1 MRSNARAGQSPLLR
15 PPVVPHGR
23 RPPRSPRSG
32 AGRALAL
39 RRRLQRAWLLALSL
53 AVACTKTAPPPVEPT
68 APAEP
73 APPVDAAQAY
83 AGHDGRPAGPTRR
96 ERPAAQPVT
105 DRDAALDAVLRGNP
119 EGAID
124 FLRPHVQQHADDL
137 PARLALA
144 RAQMMV
150 GRLQDA
156 AATLAD
162 AAGDPNDPQVL
173 LRRARLAW
181 RRGQTDEAR
190 KLLDAGIAKHPTDL
204 PLRGELLAQ
213 LAQRG
218 LGQEPEAK
226 ALMEGLYD
234 AYDAG
239 TAKTADDLV
248 AVAQAALARGSGGA
262 FHDANMVL
270 QDAES
275 LAPVAEG
282 AWVADDVLL
291 LRGAMF
297 LEKYAEG
304 DAAQTFALLLERDPW
319 HPDAL
324 VGMAR
329 VHVTG
334 MRFAEASR
342 HADEALQ
349 VDPSRPDAH
358 AVLGR
363 IALIEGRRDEARE
376 RGQAKALAVDPSH
389 TGGLA
394 VLAGLAIA
402 EGDAAAYAKH
412 RDAALVRDRRGRDFF
427 VDLGDI
433 LSFLHLYPEADQ
445 VLREAAKLAPEDPYV
460 QSALGLNLLRLGH
473 EQDGRRALELAWKRD
488 RFNERTRNVLDLY
501 QNTIDVHYAER
512 TDGDLVIRLPKTDR
526 ELVEPSLLASVRRSR
541 DELDRHYGMKAG
553 ALRLEFYADP
563 EAFSVRTVGVPSL
576 GALAVCFGPVIT
588 FVGPFTGAYNID
600 MVIRHEL
607 SHTYAIALSGGRV
620 PRWFTEG
627 LSEWESELADPAFAR
642 ESAELLSQARRAGK
656 LRRLSELELAF
667 IRAEDGLMMEVA
679 YATSAYA
686 LRYLGQTYGRDKLVA
701 VLRGYAKGAHTEA
714 LFREH
719 LGKDLPTIE
728 KDFERWFFAELD
740 RKVSGWEP
748 SAAVESEEGPAE
760 ADPAGEPGPK
770 PGTKPTKKVDERDAL
785 LRKAIAQAGNN
796 ELDEA
801 TRTLE
806 QLLGKGGDGYVPRMM
821 LAKLLLDGKNP
832 GGAVRHLEAA
842 MGHHTEAIE
851 PLVLLANL
859 ARKQGKVDEE
869 KARLRAALA
878 IDGDSLEPAARLLM
892 LAIVTD
898 DADARAIALPR
909 VQGIAP
915 LHPLALSAQ
924 ALALA
929 SKKGQQAAAGQ
940 HLRRALRDLD
950 PEQGPSDTFVV
961 AALAAQAL
969 GQTADAKTMAD
980 AARKD
985 PELPKAARDRL
996 AKIGG

>member
-1 MRSNARAGQSPLLR
+1 M
-15 PPVVPHGR
+15 
-23 RPPRSPRSG
+23 
-32 AGRALAL
+32 AL
-39 RRRLQRAWLLALSL
+39 
-53 AVACTKTAPPPVEPT
+53 ACTKTTTPPLVD
-68 APAEP
+68 PATSTD
-73 APPVDAAQAY
+73 AKPPIDAHEAY
-83 AGHDGRPAGPTRR
+83 AGHDGGSAGPTLRT
-96 ERPAAQPVT
+96 RPAPQPVG
-105 DRDAALDAVLRGNP
+105 DRDAALAAVLRSNP
-119 EGAID
+119 EGAIE
-124 FLRPHVQQHADDL
+124 FLAPHVKAHPGEL

-144 RAQMMV
+144 RAQMIV
-150 GRLQDA
+150 GRLSDA

-162 AAGDPNDPQVL
+162 AAGDPDDPQIV

-181 RRGQTDEAR
+181 RRGMVDEAR
-190 KLLDAGIAKHPTDL
+190 TLLDAGLKKHPSDL
-204 PLRGELLAQ
+204 PLRGELLA
-213 LAQRG
+213 LLVRRG
-218 LGQEPEAK
+218 RGQEPEAK
-226 ALMEGLYD
+226 ALMDGLYD

-297 LEKYAEG
+297 LEKYAEQ
-304 DAAQTFALLLERDPW
+304 DAADTFGLVLERDPW
-319 HPDAL
+319 QPDAL
-324 VGMAR
+324 VGLAR
-329 VHVTG
+329 VHLVG

-342 HADEALQ
+342 HAEEALQ
-349 VDPSRPDAH
+349 VDPSQPDAH

-376 RGQAKALAVDPSH
+376 RGKDKALAIDPHH

-402 EGDAAAYAKH
+402 EADEKAYAKH
-412 RDAALVRDRRGRDFF
+412 RELALVVDRRGRDFF
-427 VDLGDI
+427 LDLGDI
-433 LSFLHLYPEADQ
+433 LSFLHLYPEGDR
-445 VLREAAKLAPEDPYV
+445 VLREAAKLAPDDPYV

-473 EQDGRRALELAWKRD
+473 EADGRKALALAWKKD

-501 QNTIDVHYAER
+501 EKTIDPQYSER
-512 TDGDLVIRLPKTDR
+512 TEGDLVIRLPKADL
-526 ELVEPSLLASVRRSR
+526 ELVEPGLVDSVRTSR
-541 DELDRHYGMKAG
+541 DDLDKAYAMKAG
-553 ALRLEFYADP
+553 ALRLEFYADS

-588 FVGPFTGAYNID
+588 FVGPFSGAYNID

-627 LSEWESELADPAFAR
+627 LSEWESELADPAWAR
-642 ESAELLSQARRAGK
+642 ESAELLAQARRAGK

-667 IRAEDGLMMEVA
+667 IRADSGLMMEVA
-679 YATSAYA
+679 YATAAYSM
-686 LRYLGQTYGRDKLVA
+686 RYLGQTYGREKLVA
-701 VLRGYAKGAHTEA
+701 VLRGYAKGKHTDA
-714 LFREH
+714 LFRDH
-719 LGKDLPTIE
+719 LGKDLATVE
-728 KDFERWFFAELD
+728 KEFEQWFFAELD

-748 SAAVESEEGPAE
+748 SLDAEPEPEPAVE
-760 ADPAGEPGPK
+760 DPSAGKGNGTPK
-770 PGTKPTKKVDERDAL
+770 PKSKPKSKQDERDTL
-785 LRKAIAQAGNN
+785 LRKAIAQAGEGKN
-796 ELDEA
+796 DEA

-806 QLLGKGGDGYVPRMM
+806 TLISKRGDGYVSRMM
-821 LAKLLLDGKNP
+821 LAKLLLDGP
-832 GGAVRHLEAA
+832 DPSAAVRHLEAA

-859 ARKQGKVDEE
+859 ARKQGRVDDE
-869 KARLRAALA
+869 KTRLRAALA
-878 IDGDSLEPAARLLM
+878 IDGDGLEPAARLLM
-892 LAIVTD
+892 LAVITD
-898 DADARAIALPR
+898 DTAARDVALRR
-909 VQGIAP
+909 VRAIAP
-915 LHPLALSAQ
+915 LHPI
-924 ALALA
+924 ALAGRALVLA
-929 SKKGQQAAAGQ
+929 KQKGQQAAAGQ
-940 HLRRALRDLD
+940 HLRRALRDLA
-950 PEQGPSDTFVV
+950 DTFVV
-961 AALAAQAL
+961 VALAAQAL

-996 AKIGG
+996 AGVGR

>member
-1 MRSNARAGQSPLLR
+1 MRLKARFEVLTGQLPIPWWPTSSRARA
-15 PPVVPHGR
+15 
-23 RPPRSPRSG
+23 
-32 AGRALAL
+32 
-39 RRRLQRAWLLALSL
+39 RAWLLALSV
-53 AVACTKTAPPPVEPT
+53 AVACTKTTTPPPVEPPT
-68 APAEP
+68 DT
-73 APPVDAAQAY
+73 APPVDAHEAY
-83 AGHDGRPAGPTRR
+83 AGHDDGASAPTRR
-96 ERPAAQPVT
+96 ERPAPQAVS

-124 FLRPHVQQHADDL
+124 FLVPYVKAHQGEM
-137 PARLALA
+137 PSRLALA
-144 RAQMMV
+144 RAQIMV
-150 GRLQDA
+150 GRHSDA

-162 AAGDPNDPQVL
+162 PAGDPDDPQVL

-181 RRGQTDEAR
+181 RRGQVDEAR
-190 KLLDAGIAKHPTDL
+190 KLLDAGLKQHPNDL
-204 PLRGELLAQ
+204 PLRGELLA
-213 LAQRG
+213 LLVRRG
-218 LGQEPEAK
+218 HGQEPEAK
-226 ALMEGLYD
+226 ALMDGLYD

-239 TAKTADDLV
+239 TAKTADDLL

-297 LEKYAEG
+297 LEKYAED
-304 DAAQTFALLLERDPW
+304 DAAQTFGLVLERDPW

-324 VGMAR
+324 VGLAR
-329 VHVTG
+329 VHVVG

-342 HADEALQ
+342 HAEEALQ
-349 VDPSRPDAH
+349 VDPAEPSAH

-376 RGQAKALAVDPSH
+376 RAQGKALSVDPHH
-389 TGGLA
+389 TGALA

-402 EGDAAAYAKH
+402 EADTKAYAKH
-412 RDAALVRDRRGRDFF
+412 RDLALVVDRRGRDFF
-427 VDLGDI
+427 VDLADI
-433 LSFLHLYPEADQ
+433 LSFLHLYPEGDKA
-445 VLREAAKLAPEDPYV
+445 LREAAALAPDDPYV

-473 EQDGRRALELAWKRD
+473 EQEGRQALALAWKRD
-488 RFNERTRNVLDLY
+488 KFNERTRNTLDLY
-501 QNTIDVHYAER
+501 EKTIDVHYAEH
-512 TDGDLVIRLPKTDR
+512 TDGDLVVRLPKTDR
-526 ELVEPSLLASVRRSR
+526 ELVEPGLVASVRRSR
-541 DELDRHYGMKAG
+541 DELDESYGMKAG

-563 EAFSVRTVGVPSL
+563 EAFSIRTVGVPSL

-588 FVGPFTGAYNID
+588 FVGPFMGAYNID

-627 LSEWESELADPAFAR
+627 LSEWESELADPAWAR

-667 IRAEDGLMMEVA
+667 IRAENGLMMEVA
-679 YATSAYA
+679 YATAAYA
-686 LRYLGQTYGRDKLVA
+686 MRYLGRTYGHEKLVA
-701 VLRGYAKGAHTEA
+701 VLRGYAKGTGTDA

-719 LGKDLPTIE
+719 LGKDVATVE
-728 KDFERWFFAELD
+728 KEFEAWFFAELD

-748 SAAVESEEGPAE
+748 SEGAAEPEPEPDHGSGVE
-760 ADPAGEPGPK
+760 DPSDAKGKDKGK
-770 PGTKPTKKVDERDAL
+770 TKPKADERDAL
-785 LRKAIAQAGNN
+785 LRKAIAQAGEGKN
-796 ELDEA
+796 DDA
-801 TRTLE
+801 IRTLE
-806 QLLGKGGDGYVPRMM
+806 QLVAKRGDGYVPRMM
-821 LAKLLLDGKNP
+821 LAKLLLDGP
-832 GGAVRHLEAA
+832 DPAAAVRHLEAA
-842 MGHHTEAIE
+842 TGHHTEAIE
-851 PLVLLANL
+851 PLVMLANL
-859 ARKQGKVDEE
+859 ARKQGKVDDE
-869 KARLRAALA
+869 KTRLRAALA

-898 DADARAIALPR
+898 DAAARDVALAR
-909 VQGIAP
+909 VRGIAP
-915 LHPLALSAQ
+915 LHPIGLAAQ

-929 SKKGQQAAAGQ
+929 GRKGQEKAAGA

-950 PEQGPSDTFVV
+950 PAQGPSDTFVV
-961 AALAAQAL
+961 VALAAHAL

-980 AARKD
+980 AARRD
-985 PELPKAARDRL
+985 PELPKPARERL
-996 AKIGG
+996 AKLGK